1 MTRQQR
7 RAEPEGAAFRLE
19 PSPYGNKERRAE
31 WQARIE
37 SLGGLREAVEVLREW
52 RAMHAADAVQDQD
65 DLWIEAKLEE
75 KVAVL
80 RFDVMTTGQVRTET
94 LTGERVIDVCAAWRE
109 RVDAAAAEEDVDELE
124 ALVREFRQRYR
135 PPVMPSSPFMRAETE
150 LAEVL
155 MKVRERDWYGRS
167 VDELRDSRGVI
178 VHKRGATQ

>member
-1 MTRQQR
+1 MTRQR
-7 RAEPEGAAFRLE
+7 KAEPEGAAFRLT
-19 PSPYGNKERRAE
+19 PSPYGNKQRRAE

-37 SLGGLREAVEVLREW
+37 ALGGLREAVEVLREW
-52 RAMHAADAVQDQD
+52 RESHAADAVQDQD

-94 LTGERVIDVCAAWRE
+94 LTGERIKDVCAAWRQ
-109 RVDAAAAEEDVDELE
+109 RADAAADVKDVEELE
-124 ALVREFRQRYR
+124 AVVREFRQRYR

-155 MKVRERDWYGRS
+155 MKVRELDWYGRS
-167 VDELRDSRGVI
+167 VEELRDSRGVV
-178 VHKRGATQ
+178 VHKKGVA